1 MPKELDPLRKGLI
14 VVQSIDDNEFFKWC
28 LIRYLN
34 PVAHNPRRFTKAD
47 KDFAKRLDFKDIKF
61 PVKIKRITK
70 ADKNFAKRRDF
81 KDIKFPV
88 KIRDIHKIEKRSSIG
103 ISVFGDENKV
113 KYPTYIKKCCE
124 DKHVDLLLISEG
136 EKKHYVLLKN
146 FNTFMDNHTL
156 LRGKKIVIICKVLE
170 Q

>member
-1 MPKELDPLRKGLI
+1 MI